1 MMALPAGQEYDFAAF
16 SPAERRKAEQK
27 TTVELRKVEPRQKT
41 KEELK
46 QEKRTVAV
54 RCVRAVIAGAVLS
67 ALCFMNIYGYCKCDL
82 ADRKYKTLTED
93 YEMVQSDN
101 TRLSMELNSMVSLE
115 QIEKIAVEKLG
126 LVKINASDIE
136 YVRISKG
143 NKVIV
148 SSGES
153 TN

>member
-1 MMALPAGQEYDFAAF
+1 MALPAGQEYDFAAF
-16 SPAERRKAEQK
+16 SPAERRKTEEK
-27 TTVELRKVEPRQKT
+27 KTVELRKLEPRQKT
-41 KEELK
+41 KDEIR
-46 QEKRTVAV
+46 QEKRAVAV
-54 RCVRAVIAGAVLS
+54 RCVRAVIAGTVLS
-67 ALCFMNIYGYCKCDL
+67 ALCFLNIYGYCKCDI
-82 ADRKYKTLTED
+82 ADRKYKSLTED

-126 LVKINASDIE
+126 LVKISASDIE
-136 YVRISKG
+136 YVKISQG

-148 SSGES
+148 SSGEA